1 MEFAKAEKCLR
12 IFICGS
18 VSDWLDLYFFPMLI
32 KTIQFSFSNI
42 NIGTDGYKMEFVGW
56 THYNQILFVDPY
68 YIRQMLESLSSLV
81 TDTAVILI
89 YSLFMATLLSR
100 EIKGRGVIR
109 AIMFLPVII
118 ATGIIDRA
126 DNISAQV
133 LSSSVLS
140 SAGDAAQGMFS
151 SFDIESLIY
160 SLQLGDGFVDF
171 IVGVINNMYSIITR
185 SGVQMLIF
193 LAGLQSISPAIY
205 ESATV
210 EGATWWE
217 SFWKITFPMIT
228 PMLIV
233 NTVYTVVDSF
243 TAYSNTLMSRI
254 FSTISTG
261 SYSVASAM
269 SLLYFIVLS
278 VILMIIILIM
288 NRMVFYENR

>member
-1 MEFAKAEKCLR
+1 
-12 IFICGS
+12 
-18 VSDWLDLYFFPMLI
+18 
-32 KTIQFSFSNI
+32 
-42 NIGTDGYKMEFVGW
+42 
-56 THYNQILFVDPY
+56 
-68 YIRQMLESLSSLV
+68 
-81 TDTAVILI
+81 
-89 YSLFMATLLSR
+89 
-100 EIKGRGVIR
+100 
-109 AIMFLPVII
+109 
-118 ATGIIDRA
+118 
-126 DNISAQV
+126 
-133 LSSSVLS
+133 
-140 SAGDAAQGMFS
+140 
-151 SFDIESLIY
+151 
-160 SLQLGDGFVDF
+160 
-171 IVGVINNMYSIITR
+171 
-185 SGVQMLIF
+185 MLIF